1 MGSDRLKKRGLWII
15 VCGVLAGCIGSGLI
29 CQAGVQAETLKESF
43 GIGRSP
49 ETKSVTLSGNLDE
62 TRFLWPNMPA
72 KRRLFSSI
80 SIANEGDRAILNPRV
95 SVNGF
100 RVPLSSEELLR
111 TISDNPKAPL
121 DRVLRIF
128 NTIGRYSTHALPLN
142 EPVDPLF
149 YFLNGSWGLCNDKT
163 GVQAALWNLS
173 GYRWRESEPYN
184 HTSAEVEIQGK
195 TLHLDADLQTY
206 YLKHDNLTIASAQD
220 IREDPM
226 LVLRAVHEHS
236 YDRFPRMAAE
246 PDVEMYFSSEKYAAL
261 YPPRD
266 SSPPLTSRKQEK
278 KILSI
283 LLRPGEAYGWHTAGK
298 KIIHPSTE
306 TDDVAAVAR
315 DLLWETFLDLSNR
328 AHRWFFNDGK
338 GKKDPINQAIVDIKD
353 SVLTIPY
360 QLPFPVIGM
369 QIRLIPL
376 NAEKHDLPGSRQKI
390 SIMLVTPEQTFEE
403 WAPYADVIKGFH
415 SLDGLVKSIPFPL
428 REFQLRID
436 GRRLQLE
443 DQRAATLQGIR
454 IRLNG
459 LSTVFAFRALRTG
472 ENALI
477 YTDDSP
483 SRSVRIDIAAEP
495 EQVAL
500 PSFPNAQFSPRS
512 HAEVSESRL
521 RFVWPGAVGGH
532 VAGYQLQI
540 SLFPDMRY
548 PLSPTFDRLVRGEE
562 IRTVGGAVQFRFPW
576 RGMLPVNKT
585 LYWRVR
591 PFNDSL
597 LAGDWSEIRS
607 FRAIGP
613 GAPENPRTMEQGGKI
628 VLTWKPADYG
638 SSPSRYEIHMSS
650 LEGFMPMDKPHR
662 ILGFSDH
669 DAGKKCWHD
678 VCATSW
684 PVVPA
689 TFITSTRETKIVL
702 NKSLLTDKKKR
713 LGAQWRVI
721 AVDAEGSQSCPS
733 PQGFLRTPM
742 LVPPEIIALP
752 PGKVTYQVP
761 VISTLGRVLAGP
773 PDYYL
778 GTWSNPRL
786 TYTLQPVAEQKPS
799 DWKIDRVK
807 GIIRGTL
814 TARDEISLQVS
825 VQDHYGR
832 KDIKVLKFR
841 ADEREQTRN

>member
-1 MGSDRLKKRGLWII
+1 LKKRGLWIV

-29 CQAGVQAETLKESF
+29 CPAGAQAETLKESF
-43 GIGRSP
+43 GIVQSP
-49 ETKSVTLSGNLDE
+49 ETKSVRLAGNLDE

-72 KRRLFSSI
+72 KKRLFSSI
-80 SIANEGDRAILNPRV
+80 RIANEGDRAVLNPRV

-100 RVPLSSEELLR
+100 RVPLSSDELLQ
-111 TISDNPKAPL
+111 TISSNPEAPL

-128 NTIGRYSTHALPLN
+128 HAISRYSTHASPLN
-142 EPVDPLF
+142 EPPVPLF

-163 GVQAALWNLS
+163 AVQSSLWDLS

-195 TLHLDADLQTY
+195 TLHLDADLQAY

-226 LVLRAVHEHS
+226 LVLRAVHERS
-236 YDRFPRMAAE
+236 YDRFPRLAAE

-278 KILSI
+278 KILGI
-283 LLRPGEAYGWHTAGK
+283 LLRPGEAYGWHTAER
-298 KIIHPSTE
+298 KIIHPSNGTE
-306 TDDVAAVAR
+306 DIAAVAR
-315 DLLWETFLDLSNR
+315 DLLWETSLDLSNS
-328 AHRWFFNDGK
+328 AHRWFLNDGK
-338 GKKDPINQAIVDIKD
+338 GKKDPINQAIIDMKD

-360 QLPFPVIGM
+360 QLPLPVIGM

-376 NAEKHDLPGSRQKI
+376 NAEKHDLPGAHEKI
-390 SIMLVTPEQTFEE
+390 SIVLVTPEQTFEE
-403 WAPYADVIKGFH
+403 RAPYADVIKGFH

-436 GRRLQLE
+436 GRRLQPG
-443 DQRAATLQGIR
+443 DRRAAALQGIR

-472 ENALI
+472 KNTLV

-483 SRSVRIDIAAEP
+483 SRSVRIDIAADP

-500 PSFPNAQFSPRS
+500 PYFPNAHFLPRS
-512 HAEVSESRL
+512 RAEVSESRL
-521 RFVWPGAVGGH
+521 RFVWPGAAGDH
-532 VAGYQLQI
+532 VTGYHLQI

-548 PLSPTFDRLVRGEE
+548 PLSPTFDRLIRGGE
-562 IRTVGGAVQFRFPW
+562 IRTAGGAVRFRLPW

-591 PFNDSL
+591 PFNDTL

-607 FRAIGP
+607 FRVIGP
-613 GAPENPRTMEQGGKI
+613 GAPENLRTTEQDGKI

-638 SSPSRYEIHMSS
+638 SSPVHYEIHMSS

-662 ILGFSDH
+662 ILGFSDRE
-669 DAGKKCWHD
+669 AGKKCWHD

-689 TFITSTRETKIVL
+689 TFISTTRETKIVL

-721 AVDAEGSQSCPS
+721 AVDAKGSQSCPS

-752 PGKVTYQVP
+752 PGKATYQVP
-761 VISTLGRVLAGP
+761 VIGTLGRVLAGP

-786 TYTLQPVAEQKPS
+786 TYTLQPAAEQKPS
-799 DWKIDRVK
+799 DWNIDRAN

-814 TARDEISLQVS
+814 AAGEEISLRVS

-832 KDIKVLKFR
+832 KDAKVLKLKAEKR
-841 ADEREQTRN
+841 K